1 MGVLNGL
8 FILGRSVGLIAH
20 HLDQKRLKTGLYR
33 HPWDDISCKNISLW
47 RRFGCLLFADILP
60 NMGSLQAPGSDGRV
74 EVKMN

>member
-33 HPWDDISCKNISLW
+33 HPWDDISCKNTVHRCHVLVTY
-47 RRFGCLLFADILP
+47 
-60 NMGSLQAPGSDGRV
+60 SLQTSCPTWAPSQLQDLTAVWRSR
-74 EVKMN
+74 

>member
-33 HPWDDISCKNISLW
+33 HPWDDISCK
-47 RRFGCLLFADILP
+47 RFLLTLRCSCLLFADILP
-60 NMGSLQAPGSDGRV
+60 NMGSLSAPGADGRV